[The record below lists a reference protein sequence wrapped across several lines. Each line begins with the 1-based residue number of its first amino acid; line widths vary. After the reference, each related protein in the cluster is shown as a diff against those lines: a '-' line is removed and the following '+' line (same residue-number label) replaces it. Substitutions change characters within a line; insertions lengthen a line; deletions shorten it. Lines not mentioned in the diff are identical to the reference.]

1 MVISTSMTLG
11 KKRTTTPPKT
21 KRAPEKWWLGNDI
34 LFGARLIAVR
44 FREGTSCC
52 LVTKKDLFQQK
63 KKHKEKHHK
72 LAPAS
77 PSPPI
82 DNSPHL
88 LLQNLEKAD
97 FSLLLAFYELT
108 SLSVF

>member
-21 KRAPEKWWLGNDI
+21 KRAPEKWWLGNDF

-77 PSPPI
+77 PSPAI

-97 FSLLLAFYELT
+97 FSFAVGIL
-108 SLSVF
+108 